1 MIMTKSIASSVLLA
15 IFGLTIQSCNR
26 SNGQTAGAA
35 QESVE
40 PEVLNGGTTIV
51 FPPHS
56 PQLRQFTVDTVRE
69 QAVHAEFSAPAH
81 VAVSVVGSEL
91 QNNKIYLFESQD
103 LSQLYSDLVTSTAAL
118 ERSAKNLRRLQDLA
132 LEKAVSDKELLDA
145 QTDYQQAQAA
155 LAQKESMLRAA
166 GLDPKELRQT
176 PMGSVIAIADVP
188 ENQLGNL
195 QQETQTVLQCDAF
208 PDNRFVGR
216 ISAMGD
222 VIDPVTRTVKV
233 RIALVNSARN
243 LRAGMYGTAHF
254 AGAGQKVV
262 AIPVDGA
269 VRESDGSMTV
279 WVTTDLRAFVHRSV
293 KIGLQTDGKYQIADG
308 LRPGELIVSEGGVFL
323 SNMLQAA
330 PND

>member
-1 MIMTKSIASSVLLA
+1 MTKSIASSILLA
-15 IFGLTIQSCNR
+15 IFGLAIQSCNR
-26 SNGQTAGAA
+26 SNGQTSNASN
-35 QESVE
+35 ELTE
-40 PEVLNGGTTIV
+40 PEILDGGSTIV

-56 PQLRQFTVDTVRE
+56 PQLQQFTIDTVRE

-81 VAVSVVGSEL
+81 IAVSVVGSEL

-103 LSQLYSDLVTSTAAL
+103 LSQLNSDLVTSTAAL
-118 ERSAKNLRRLQDLA
+118 DRSAKNLRRLQELA
-132 LEKAVSDKELLDA
+132 AEKAVSDKELLDA
-145 QTDYQQAQAA
+145 QTDYQQAQAT

-195 QQETQTVLQCDAF
+195 EREPQTVLQCDAF
-208 PDNRFVGR
+208 PNDRFVGR
-216 ISAMGD
+216 ISAVGD

-233 RIALVNSARN
+233 RIMLVNSSRK

-254 AGAGQKVV
+254 VGAEQKVV

-279 WVTTDLRAFVHRSV
+279 WVTADRRTFIHRTV